1 MISLASWHMAKQAV
15 QGMVCTM
22 QSVLACG
29 GTRGAG
35 QALMGVGVSWAEACL
50 NRTGASWLASRLGDQ
65 VESSGIGPA
74 LRNNA
79 PKA

>member
-29 GTRGAG
+29 RPRRAG
-35 QALMGVGVSWAEACL
+35 QAHVGV
-50 NRTGASWLASRLGDQ
+50 RG
-65 VESSGIGPA
+65 
-74 LRNNA
+74 
-79 PKA
+79 